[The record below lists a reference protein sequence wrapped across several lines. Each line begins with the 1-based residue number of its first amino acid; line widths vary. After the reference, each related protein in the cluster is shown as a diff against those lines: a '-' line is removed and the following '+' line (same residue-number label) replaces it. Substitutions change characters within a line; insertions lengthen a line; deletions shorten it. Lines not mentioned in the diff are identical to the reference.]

1 MDTAIYLG
9 TGALTVAW
17 SVWIYLSWS
26 DHAKLQETSGARFL
40 LIIGPSG
47 YFLLIALAG
56 WGKASLLRLD
66 LVGIAAFDSLTLLCW
81 LILLIMRWFR
91 VRNFKKSY
99 IVILIFYNTI
109 AIFLVVLAH
118 LIKLFPPL
126 LIAFANVI
134 QQGSKINI
142 FRFAWIGLDPE
153 THERDLL
160 SMLNKILI
168 ALLSYVP
175 ISLLRTLYVNRQRK
189 KMAEEI
195 SLLEGRIK
203 QLEQRISDLA
213 PAPPPSEKSG

>member
-1 MDTAIYLG
+1 MDTIIYLG

-26 DHAKLQETSGARFL
+26 DHAKLPDTSGARFL

-56 WGKASLLRLD
+56 WGKALLLRLD
-66 LVGIAAFDSLTLLCW
+66 LIGIAAFDTLTIVCW
-81 LILLIMRWFR
+81 LLLLIMRWFR
-91 VRNFKKSY
+91 TRNFKKAY
-99 IVILIFYNTI
+99 IIILVLYNSI
-109 AIFLVVLAH
+109 AIFFVALAH

-126 LIAFANVI
+126 LIAFANLI
-134 QQGSKINI
+134 QQVSEISFFK
-142 FRFAWIGLDPE
+142 FAWISLDPE
-153 THERDLL
+153 THEGDLV

-175 ISLLRTLYVNRQRK
+175 ISLLRALYVNRQVNRQRK

-195 SLLEGRIK
+195 SMLKGRIK
-203 QLEQRISDLA
+203 QIEEKISD
-213 PAPPPSEKSG
+213 